1 MTTFRDIFKASF
13 LDSFS
18 TANIPVMDI
27 AESFLIAAVLGA
39 YLFFLYQHVT
49 RKAFYDKY
57 FNMSIPVLCV
67 IVCAVV
73 LTIQFNI
80 VVSLGMVGA
89 LSIVRFRTAVKSPMD
104 LVFLFW
110 AIADQHFDAQKM
122 DLFLTDYEATMFAP
136 LSKNWARFWGSQ
148 NNRAEEFAHN
158 IARTNEFFA
167 NRRQVVASWF
177 S

>member
-18 TANIPVMDI
+18 TANIPIMDV

-57 FNMSIPVLCV
+57 FNMSIPVLTV

-89 LSIVRFRTAVKSPMD
+89 LSIVRFRTAVKDPLD
-104 LVFLFW
+104 LLYLFW
-110 AIADQHFDAQKM
+110 AITTGITSGAGMYLLVLVAAPEGVKRIQDEHPDVDIYMAACDEKLNDHAYIVPGLGDAGDRIFGTK
-122 DLFLTDYEATMFAP
+122 
-136 LSKNWARFWGSQ
+136 
-148 NNRAEEFAHN
+148 
-158 IARTNEFFA
+158 
-167 NRRQVVASWF
+167 
-177 S
+177 